1 MFLIYGVRNR
11 QKVKKPLVVATCK
24 GCGKEGVKQTLKTD
38 TCGTLFFIPIVV
50 ANSKYYIGCP
60 ECGTLE
66 KITKKKYKA
75 IKELNKQKEVVYM
88 SEVEQILA
96 QQIGETLSTKDKM
109 IRDIDEIMK
118 KLAGISYE
126 ATAENRDRLKQAIK
140 QNLAKTYSDEKLIA
154 KTVEAYFANIITPKA
169 DK

>member
-1 MFLIYGVRNR
+1 MFLIYGARNR

-24 GCGKEGVKQTLKTD
+24 GCGKESVKHTIKTD
-38 TCGTLFFIPIVV
+38 TCGTIFFIPIIV

-66 KITKKKYKA
+66 RITKKKYKA
-75 IKELNKQKEVVYM
+75 IKQLNKEKEVVYM
-88 SEVEQILA
+88 SDVESLLG
-96 QQIGETLSTKDKM
+96 QQTPASVSTKDKM
-109 IRDIDEIMK
+109 IKDIDEIMK

-126 ATAENRDRLKQAIK
+126 ATAENKDRLKQAIK
-140 QNLAKTYSDEKLIA
+140 QNLAKTYSDEKLIS
-154 KTVEAYFANIITPKA
+154 KTVDAYFANIITSKT

>member
-1 MFLIYGVRNR
+1 MELTQIKTGIFGYS
-11 QKVKKPLVVATCK
+11 KKSVC
-24 GCGKEGVKQTLKTD
+24 Q
-38 TCGTLFFIPIVV
+38 
-50 ANSKYYIGCP
+50 YIA
-60 ECGTLE
+60 EQNELN
-66 KITKKKYKA
+66 A
-75 IKELNKQKEVVYM
+75 AELNKQKEVVYM

-126 ATAENRDRLKQAIK
+126 ATAENKDRLKQAIK

-154 KTVEAYFANIITPKA
+154 KTVEAYFSNIITPKA